1 VRAGSRAGPEEG
13 AGTVLAVGLVAVLG
27 TLILAC
33 AALGAAVAS
42 RHRAAS
48 AADLAALAGAD
59 RAVGRA
65 MGEPCQAAANVAR
78 ANAAQLTA
86 CRVDADGSVTVTVQV
101 RLPSPWTTLG
111 PAQARSRAGP
121 APP

>member
-1 VRAGSRAGPEEG
+1 VRASSRAAPDEG
-13 AGTVLAVGLVAVLG
+13 AGTVLAVGVVALLG
-27 TLILAC
+27 TLILAGS
-33 AALGAAVAS
+33 ALGAAVVS
-42 RHRAAS
+42 RHQAAS

-59 RAVGRA
+59 RALGRA
-65 MGEPCQAAANVAR
+65 AGEPCQAAANVAR
-78 ANAAQLTA
+78 ANSTELTA

-111 PAQARSRAGP
+111 QAQARSRAGP